1 MRRTDPTA
9 RRPFGG
15 TWWGRAWLTALE
27 DVAGLD
33 STRLARGKAYARGGR
48 IRAIEVAPGEVRAY
62 VRGSRFEPYRVSIVW
77 PALTDEQWE
86 RLLDV
91 VSTKVGHVAALLDG
105 DLPTDLVADLSAAG
119 LSLLPGPGDLDPS
132 CSCPDEAVPCK
143 HAAAVCYE
151 VADLLDSDPF
161 ELLLLRGRSRDEVL
175 NALRARRSGI
185 TDEPTTMAERRDD
198 VDAAEAFART
208 PEPLPDL
215 PLPPAKPGRPAPL
228 VGAPSSGTVSP
239 ADLQS
244 LAVDAAQRAWELVT
258 GAGDG
263 CLGLSVEE
271 DLARRAAAVRGT
283 PAFDA
288 LAKRAGVPA
297 RLLARRAAAW
307 RRGGRDALAVM
318 EDTWSPDEGD
328 VYEAVVAVGGGAHV
342 WRNQVSDAADKV
354 QLRLGRDGLWYP
366 LKRVDRVWEVAGTPA
381 ADPKAALAS
390 LEA

>member
-105 DLPTDLVADLSAAG
+105 DLPTDLVADLAAAG

-151 VADLLDSDPF
+151 VSDLLDNDPF

-185 TDEPTTMAERRDD
+185 TDEPATTGATGSPERL
-198 VDAAEAFART
+198 ARN
-208 PEPLPDL
+208 
-215 PLPPAKPGRPAPL
+215 
-228 VGAPSSGTVSP
+228 APSTSSRDRPRSSSSSNG
-239 ADLQS
+239 S
-244 LAVDAAQRAWELVT
+244 LSSRSATA
-258 GAGDG
+258 
-263 CLGLSVEE
+263 
-271 DLARRAAAVRGT
+271 
-283 PAFDA
+283 
-288 LAKRAGVPA
+288 
-297 RLLARRAAAW
+297 
-307 RRGGRDALAVM
+307 
-318 EDTWSPDEGD
+318 
-328 VYEAVVAVGGGAHV
+328 
-342 WRNQVSDAADKV
+342 
-354 QLRLGRDGLWYP
+354 
-366 LKRVDRVWEVAGTPA
+366 
-381 ADPKAALAS
+381 
-390 LEA
+390 